1 MLTRKELVPSGRSPR
16 NTPRAAKRKLQEQEG
31 GGREGRKSAARLPRM
46 ELDQRL
52 DALKVGLAQDSK
64 LDRQFEARRVAS
76 NLQAG
81 GRPPPL
87 IPYLAVESEC
97 KS

>member
-1 MLTRKELVPSGRSPR
+1 MLTRQELVPSGRSPR

-64 LDRQFEARRVAS
+64 LDRQFEARLEAAL
-76 NLQAG
+76 LQ
-81 GRPPPL
+81 
-87 IPYLAVESEC
+87 
-97 KS
+97 

>member
-1 MLTRKELVPSGRSPR
+1 M
-16 NTPRAAKRKLQEQEG
+16 PRAAKRKLQEQEG

-64 LDRQFEARRVAS
+64 LDRQFEARLEAAL
-76 NLQAG
+76 LQ
-81 GRPPPL
+81 
-87 IPYLAVESEC
+87 
-97 KS
+97 